1 MILDVLSVG
10 PLEENCYLVGDPDA
24 LLVIDPGDEGKRI
37 VAHIQAKGY
46 NVSYVVLTHCH
57 YDHVGAVA
65 EVLASTGAKLIMGAK
80 EKDNYFDKNVT
91 LDNHFGVSLKLCEPD
106 ELVSEGDVITSG
118 TCSFTVIETP
128 GHTSGSICLLCDDVL
143 LSGDTLFYRSIGRA
157 DFPTG
162 NLKTLVHSVKNKL
175 FTLKESIT
183 VYSGH
188 GPATTIGYEKEHN
201 EVYVWERYC

>member
-10 PLEENCYLVGDPDA
+10 PLEENCYLVGDSEA
-24 LLVIDPGDEGKRI
+24 LLVIDPGDEGERI
-37 VAHIQAKGY
+37 VAHIQEKGY
-46 NVSYVVLTHCH
+46 KVSYVVLTHCH

-65 EVLASTGAKLIMGAK
+65 KVLEATGAKLLMSAK

-91 LDNHFGVSLKLCEPD
+91 LGGYFGSKIELCEPD
-106 ELVSEGDVITSG
+106 GLVSEGDVITAG
-118 TCSFTVIETP
+118 LCSFSVIETP

-162 NLKTLVHSVKNKL
+162 DLKTLIHSVKEKL
-175 FTLKESIT
+175 FTLDDDVK